1 MKIPWWRQ
9 RNLTKRQAD
18 AALLARSI
26 PDLQEYAGAVLV
38 IMKQIGMKTLVMHA
52 EHGTVRIDTE
62 DFYT

>member
-1 MKIPWWRQ
+1 M
-9 RNLTKRQAD
+9 
-18 AALLARSI
+18 ARSI

-38 IMKQIGMKTLVMHA
+38 IMKQIGLKTLVMHA